1 MNNLQSYNPTQSY
14 GAYSGKHASEVMQ
27 ADNLHLISVLG
38 DGHIICNG
46 EKGNIEVSDGI
57 CTSSTDGEGMKAD
70 KMAMIIGIAQEDIS
84 FSGDESKLVAVQ
96 YGLQQ
101 FTPWE

>member
-1 MNNLQSYNPTQSY
+1 
-14 GAYSGKHASEVMQ
+14 V
-27 ADNLHLISVLG
+27 
-38 DGHIICNG
+38 
-46 EKGNIEVSDGI
+46 
-57 CTSSTDGEGMKAD
+57 
-70 KMAMIIGIAQEDIS
+70 S